1 MARTVKLESRIPGA
15 SRCARRRSMARGLR
29 LIAAACITV
38 LLLAACGSSKP
49 SYCSSVSA
57 LEKSVESLKGV
68 NVISSGT
75 SGLKSALQKVEN
87 SAKSVVNSAK
97 SDFPSETSAV
107 SNSINALTTS
117 VKQLSGTPSSGQIAQ
132 IATQAGATVNAVT
145 NFVNSTKS
153 KCS

>member
-1 MARTVKLESRIPGA
+1 MAHTVKLESRTPGT
-15 SRCARRRSMARGLR
+15 SRSARRRSLARGLG
-29 LIAAACITV
+29 LIAAACVIV
-38 LLLAACGSSKP
+38 LVLAACGSSKP
-49 SYCSSVSA
+49 SYCSSVSS

-97 SDFPSETSAV
+97 SDFPSETTAV

-132 IATQAGATVNAVT
+132 IATQAGATVSAVT

>member
-1 MARTVKLESRIPGA
+1 MAHTGKLESPTPGV
-15 SRCARRRSMARGLR
+15 SRRSTARGLG

-49 SYCSSVSA
+49 SYCSSVSN

-68 NVISSGT
+68 NVISGGT

-87 SAKSVVNSAK
+87 SAKSVVSSAK
-97 SDFPSETSAV
+97 SDFPTETTAV
-107 SNSINALTTS
+107 SDSISALATS

-145 NFVNSTKS
+145 NLVSSTKS

>member
-1 MARTVKLESRIPGA
+1 MAHTGKLESPTPGV
-15 SRCARRRSMARGLR
+15 SRRSTARGLG
-29 LIAAACITV
+29 LIAALCITA

-49 SYCSSVSA
+49 SYCSSVSS

-68 NVISSGT
+68 NVISGGT

-97 SDFPSETSAV
+97 SDFPTETTAV
-107 SNSINALTTS
+107 SDSISALTTS